1 MYELLVKGG
10 VVIDPAQGI
19 HDQKDI
25 GISQGKITAL
35 AGDIAPSEAKR
46 VIDARGKIVTPG
58 LIDIHAHIAGGV
70 IDIAVTPDEGGV
82 HSGVTT
88 ACDAGSTGY
97 ANFLPLKRF
106 VIPQARTDVFCFLHI
121 CPTGL
126 ARMPELWSWHDIDLK
141 AMLGTIQENRDIIK
155 GIKLR
160 ATGTVAQNLGLE
172 SVRVAKRVAIEAGLP
187 LMIHI
192 GADID
197 EDAALADGAN
207 SFTGELLPFLDKG
220 DILSHIFTWRA
231 GGVIKH
237 DGSVLPELREAV
249 GRGVILDMAPGT
261 NNFSFQITEKGL
273 QQGILP
279 NILSTDLTINSI
291 NGPVF
296 SLVVTMSKFL
306 ALGLSLDQVIEMT
319 TINPARALGEEQQRG
334 SLRLGMPAD
343 ISLLEMTEGDFIFSS
358 GKEGDTLKGKCLLVP
373 RLTLKSGVEI
383 EAQSRFK

>member
-1 MYELLVKGG
+1 MYELVVKGG
-10 VVIDPAQGI
+10 MVIDPAQGI
-19 HDQKDI
+19 HDQRDI
-25 GISQGKITAL
+25 GISQGKIIAL
-35 AGDIAPSEAKR
+35 AGDIAPSEAKK
-46 VIDARGKIVTPG
+46 VIDAKGKIVTPG
-58 LIDIHAHIAGGV
+58 LIDIHTHIAGGV
-70 IDIAVTPDEGGV
+70 IDLGVTPDEGGV

-106 VIPQARTDVFCFLHI
+106 VIPQAQTDVFCFLHM

-126 ARMPELWSWHDIDLK
+126 ARMPELWSWHDNDPK

-155 GIKLR
+155 GVKLR
-160 ATGTVAQNLGLE
+160 ATGTMAQNLGLE

-197 EDAALADGAN
+197 EDAALADRAN

-220 DILSHIFTWRA
+220 DILSHIFTWKA

-261 NNFSFQITEKGL
+261 NNFSFQIAEKGL
-273 QQGILP
+273 QQGVLP

-343 ISLLEMTEGDFIFSS
+343 ISLLEMTEGDFIFSDRRA
-358 GKEGDTLKGKCLLVP
+358 GDTRKGKRLLVP
-373 RLTLKSGVEI
+373 KLTLKSGVEI